1 MGYSFQYP
9 PYKKVSVCVKFMLCT
24 TSGFGRIIP
33 ANANVEKTKS
43 VWKKDYTEK
52 ERIPILWSIEI
63 NSIEELAEFSK
74 IVQDGIII
82 TSNEGFNV
90 EDIAEYNI
98 EIYDDWR
105 E

>member
-1 MGYSFQYP
+1 
-9 PYKKVSVCVKFMLCT
+9 MLCT

>member
-1 MGYSFQYP
+1 M
-9 PYKKVSVCVKFMLCT
+9 KFTLCT

-33 ANANVEKTKS
+33 ANAKVEKTKP

-52 ERIPILWSIEI
+52 EQIPILWSIEF

>member
-1 MGYSFQYP
+1 M
-9 PYKKVSVCVKFMLCT
+9 KFTLCT
-24 TSGFGRIIP
+24 TNGAYNIIP
-33 ANANVEKTKS
+33 ANAKVEKTKS
-43 VWKKDYTEK
+43 VWKKDYTGK
-52 ERIPILWSIEI
+52 EQIPILWSIEF

-98 EIYDDWR
+98 EIYNDWR

>member
-1 MGYSFQYP
+1 M
-9 PYKKVSVCVKFMLCT
+9 KFTLCT
-24 TSGFGRIIP
+24 TSESGRIIP
-33 ANANVEKTKS
+33 ANAKVEKTKS

-52 ERIPILWSIEI
+52 EQVPILWSIEF

-82 TSNEGFNV
+82 SSNKGFNV

-98 EIYDDWR
+98 EIYDYWR